1 MRLLLSLL
9 LLVSSL
15 PVLAAPQLDKLT
27 LPKGFHIALYAD
39 HVPDAREITL
49 GANGSFVS
57 LGENQRGD
65 SAACYRIAAESVMV
79 IDTTGAGDAFS
90 GALVAAL
97 VLFCERPFRD
107 AIRHANRV
115 AALSTETIGAA
126 PAMPNYATV
135 IARFVD
141 QDIFTIAR

>member
-1 MRLLLSLL
+1 
-9 LLVSSL
+9 
-15 PVLAAPQLDKLT
+15 
-27 LPKGFHIALYAD
+27 
-39 HVPDAREITL
+39 
-49 GANGSFVS
+49 
-57 LGENQRGD
+57 
-65 SAACYRIAAESVMV
+65 
-79 IDTTGAGDAFS
+79 
-90 GALVAAL
+90 LVAAL
-97 VLFCERPFRD
+97 VLFRERPFRD